1 MGWGAK
7 FMSDPD
13 KMNVLK
19 KLIPSLRD
27 LVGIDA
33 DFRDIK
39 STQYVLNIMEINF
52 ILSSL
57 YFNFNP

>member
-19 KLIPSLRD
+19 KIIPSLRD
-27 LVGIDA
+27 LVGIEP

-52 ILSSL
+52 TLSSL
-57 YFNFNP
+57 YFNFDP